1 MSHPLEGKVAIV
13 TGAGRGIGQAF
24 ALGLAQAGARVAA
37 VDRIA
42 ASDTVAQIKAAGGD
56 AIAPVCDVTNET
68 AVEVMVGQVK
78 AQYGRVDVLVNNAGA
93 YPFAPLEQT
102 DHAFLDKLFRLNVYG
117 VFHCTRAVVPI
128 MKAQRAGKIINISSS
143 TFHVGAMYA
152 SAYVATKGAVI
163 GMARAL
169 ARELGPHNIQIN
181 VITPGLTETPGLKEA
196 ADLVTDEMYDALVQ
210 TQCIPRREQPQDM
223 VGGVVFLAGA
233 GSDFMTGQI
242 LNLDGGLGLH

>member
-1 MSHPLEGKVAIV
+1 MSAVLDGKVAIV

-24 ALGLAQAGARVAA
+24 AVGLAQAGAKVAA
-37 VDRIA
+37 VDRVA
-42 ASDTVAQIKAAGGD
+42 ATDTVAQIKAAGGQ
-56 AIAPVCDVTNET
+56 AIAPVCDVTDEQ
-68 AVEVMVGQVK
+68 AVQAMVDLVNRDL
-78 AQYGRVDVLVNNAGA
+78 GRVDVLVNNAGA
-93 YPFAPLEQT
+93 YPFAAIEDCDQ
-102 DHAFLDKLFRLNVYG
+102 AFLDRLFRLNVYG

-143 TFHVGAMYA
+143 TFHVGAMMA

-169 ARELGPHNIQIN
+169 ARELGPHNIQVN
-181 VITPGLTETPGLKEA
+181 VITPGLTETPGVKES
-196 ADLVTDEMYDALVQ
+196 DLVTDEMYDQLVQ

-223 VGGVVFLAGA
+223 VGGVVFLAGP